1 MRQKMEKELIQEKLK
16 LKDKMNVFKKQQSDQ
31 LELNKKLRDDQVKKD
46 FELDN

>member
-1 MRQKMEKELIQEKLK
+1 MEKELIQEKHK

-31 LELNKKLRDDQVKKD
+31 FELNKKLRDDQVKKD